1 MNSLNSLF
9 KLNDIRGVYPEELN
23 EEAAFIIGQGLVELL
38 NCRNVAIGYDTRLS
52 SKPLFEALKEGITKA
67 GANVIDLGL
76 ISTDALYYVMGVK
89 DYDCGIMIT
98 ASHNPPQ
105 YNGFKIV
112 QRGAII
118 LNEDNGLDKLRELVL
133 NRQMNIKTNKEGETI
148 SLNIKEDFIN
158 HLLSFI
164 DKEKITNLHFGID
177 TSNGMAGTFTKDL
190 LSQLP
195 VAYEIINE
203 QLDGSFPNH
212 VPNSYK
218 EESWQQMRDLIKDK
232 KLDFGVVFDGDAD
245 RITFLD
251 DKGEYVDASAITIL
265 ITNYFLKNNPHQA
278 IVFDSVL
285 SPLVEEAIKQ
295 LNGIPIRAR
304 IGHSFMKEAMRQNDA
319 LFGAEHTGHYYYK
332 KHFYCD
338 SGAITLLVMIEILSQ
353 IKKPL
358 SLIKQEINPHA
369 ISREIDYLKTPD
381 YLEKM
386 KVIEEHYQ
394 KTCSLEY
401 FDGLIIKNQDFRI
414 HIHPA
419 NTGPF
424 IRVNLEAINQ
434 GVLKEKEKELKN
446 LFAQLNFQLA

>member
-38 NCRNVAIGYDTRLS
+38 NCQNVAIGYDTRLS

-67 GANVIDLGL
+67 GTNVIDLGL

-112 QRGAII
+112 QRGTII

-133 NRQMNIKTNKEGETI
+133 NKQINIKTNKKGETI
-148 SLNIKEDFIN
+148 PLNIKEDFIN

-164 DKEKITNLHFGID
+164 DKEKITNLPFGVD
-177 TSNGMAGTFTKDL
+177 TSNGMAGTFIRNL
-190 LSQLP
+190 LSYLP
-195 VAYEIINE
+195 VTYEIINE

-251 DKGEYVDASAITIL
+251 DKGEYVDASVITIL

-386 KVIEEHYQ
+386 KVIEEYYQ
-394 KTCSLEY
+394 KICSLEH

-434 GVLKEKEKELKN
+434 DVLKEKEKELKN